1 MSIAYKDYYKILG
14 VDRDTAQ
21 DGIRK
26 AYRKLAKKYHPDL
39 NKDPGAEQKYKDINE
54 AYEVLKDPEKRQ
66 KYDTLGSAWREGD
79 TFTPPPGYGG
89 VHMDFGEGDFG
100 GFSDF
105 FRSVF
110 GGMSGM
116 GGMEDIFFGS
126 SRAPRKGRDQE
137 VQLSLSLED
146 VLQGGRR
153 SIILETREP
162 LSDGTLT
169 SGRRTLNVNIP
180 RGVTDGTR
188 LRLSGQGSPGMGG
201 GPRGDLYVRI
211 NLKTHSRFE
220 VDGYDLKCALNI
232 SPWEAV
238 LGTSVP
244 LDTLDGKVSLKI
256 PSGTQ
261 TGQILRLRGKGLY
274 QKNSSARGN
283 LLVRIQIVVPAEPT
297 HREKQLFEEL
307 ARESG
312 FDPRK

>member
-1 MSIAYKDYYKILG
+1 MSVAYKDYYKILG
-14 VDRDTAQ
+14 VDRDAGQ
-21 DGIRK
+21 DVIRK
-26 AYRKLAKKYHPDL
+26 VYRKLAKKFHPDV
-39 NKDPGAEQKYKDINE
+39 NKEPGAEQKYKDINE

-66 KYDTLGSAWREGD
+66 KYDTLGSDWREGD

-89 VHMDFGEGDFG
+89 VHMDFGDEDLG

-116 GGMEDIFFGS
+116 GNMEDIFFGS
-126 SRAPRKGRDQE
+126 ARAPRKGRDQE
-137 VQLSLSLED
+137 VQLHLSLEEIF
-146 VLQGGRR
+146 QGGRR

-162 LSDGTLT
+162 SPDGRFA
-169 SGRRTLNVNIP
+169 SSKRTLNVNIP

-201 GPRGDLYVRI
+201 GARGDLYVRI
-211 NLKTHSRFE
+211 ILKAHSRFE
-220 VDGYDLKCALNI
+220 VDGYDIRCGLNI

-244 LDTLDGKVSLKI
+244 LETLDGKVSLKI

-261 TGQILRLRGKGLY
+261 SGQTLRLRGKGLY
-274 QKNSSARGN
+274 HKNSSNRGD
-283 LLVRIQIVVPAEPT
+283 LLVRIQIVVPSEPT
-297 HREKQLFEEL
+297 NREKALFESL